1 LQTGKLDQKITASTN
16 LIREVAWHPYLP
28 ILISASWDTKLS
40 AISYEGGSDK
50 VSFIQSYQDDLEEED
65 NGDYMDQVEEI
76 EEEEEYFDEDDEEE
90 EEEEDE
96 DILDVL

>member
-50 VSFIQSYQDDLEEED
+50 VSFIQSYQDDLEED

-76 EEEEEYFDEDDEEE
+76 EEEEEYFDEDEE

-96 DILDVL
+96 DEDILDVL

>member
-50 VSFIQSYQDDLEEED
+50 VSFIQSYQDDLEED

-90 EEEEDE
+90 EEDEDE